1 MRMTAVAGMSAVMTS
16 VLMSM
21 PRRVSAALR
30 LVLLLR
36 FGGLVLTM
44 IVLHISETES
54 NQISYTGPTVMQRA
68 HECSNNS

>member
-44 IVLHISETES
+44 IVLHISETE
-54 NQISYTGPTVMQRA
+54 
-68 HECSNNS
+68 